1 MSNYKSKYLSLLI
14 SLKPE
19 LENILFNFDNINT
32 DNLKTELCSD
42 IKKYN
47 ELVSTFKNE
56 LTGEELKHNDSYLYD
71 TIFYQLNNN
80 ANNVKLKK
88 RFSDV
93 LEHHLSKSNFF
104 IRLYKAHYLNSI
116 KFVKTESCVQVV
128 FNNHTLN
135 CVPSFTPAKLF
146 LKMIYNNLYIID
158 YAMKL
163 TASATDQSNFVNME
177 IASFTDW
184 NGNYDTL
191 HIKVSNQI
199 CYKLIVNTDDT
210 ISINCNYNYN
220 LSREINCYLFDA
232 IESLLKSMSL
242 VKSFNKNKNRF
253 NVLLKCFTNDK
264 IIENTTTEN
273 NINSDLIDDLNN
285 KITYAK
291 KRLEE
296 IDSLILEHKRLICEF
311 EQEGDKIDN
320 YIYDLSG
327 AVESLKI
334 VNI

>member
-1 MSNYKSKYLSLLI
+1 MTNYKSKYLSLLI

-19 LENILFNFDNINT
+19 LENILFSFDNSND
-32 DNLKTELCSD
+32 DNSKTELCGN

-47 ELVSTFKNE
+47 ELISTFKNE
-56 LTGEELKHNDSYLYD
+56 ITGEELKHNDSYLYD
-71 TIFYQLNNN
+71 TILYQLNNN
-80 ANNVKLKK
+80 VNNVKLKK

-128 FNNHTLN
+128 FKNHTLN
-135 CVPSFTPAKLF
+135 CDSSFTPAKTF

-158 YAMKL
+158 YASELYSHKNQLNNINMKINI
-163 TASATDQSNFVNME
+163 SNDCDEVV
-177 IASFTDW
+177 
-184 NGNYDTL
+184 
-191 HIKVSNQI
+191 IKASNQV

-220 LSREINCYLFDA
+220 LSREINSYLFDA
-232 IESLLKSMSL
+232 IESLLKSTSL
-242 VKSFNKNKNRF
+242 VKSFYKNKNHF
-253 NVLLKCFTNDK
+253 NVLLNDFTNDK
-264 IIENTTTEN
+264 IIESTTIEN
-273 NINSDLIDDLNN
+273 NIDSDLIADLNN
-285 KITYAK
+285 KITHAK

-296 IDSLILEHKRLICEF
+296 IDSLILDYKRLICEF

-320 YIYDLSG
+320 YIYNLLA

>member
-1 MSNYKSKYLSLLI
+1 MTNYKSKYLSLLI

-19 LENILFNFDNINT
+19 LENILFNFDNINVN
-32 DNLKTELCSD
+32 DLKIELYSD

-47 ELVSTFKNE
+47 ELISTFKNE
-56 LTGEELKHNDSYLYD
+56 ITGEELEQNDLYLYN

-80 ANNVKLKK
+80 VNNVKLKK

-116 KFVKTESCVQVV
+116 KFVKTESHIQVV
-128 FNNHTLN
+128 FKNHTLN
-135 CVPSFTPAKLF
+135 CSRSFTPAKTF
-146 LKMIYNNLYIID
+146 LKMIYNNLYIIN
-158 YAMKL
+158 YACELYSHKNKLNNINMKINI
-163 TASATDQSNFVNME
+163 SNDCDEVV
-177 IASFTDW
+177 
-184 NGNYDTL
+184 
-191 HIKVSNQI
+191 IKASNQVY
-199 CYKLIVNTDDT
+199 CKLIVNTDDN
-210 ISINCNYNYN
+210 ISINYNYN
-220 LSREINCYLFDA
+220 YSLSREINSYLFDA

-242 VKSFNKNKNRF
+242 VKSFNKNKNHF
-253 NVLLKCFTNDK
+253 NVLLNDFYNDK
-264 IIENTTTEN
+264 IIESTTIEN
-273 NINSDLIDDLNN
+273 NINSNLIADLNN
-285 KITYAK
+285 KITHAK

-296 IDSLILEHKRLICEF
+296 IDSLILDYKRLICEF

-320 YIYDLSG
+320 YIYNLLG

>member
-1 MSNYKSKYLSLLI
+1 MTNYKSKYLSLLI

-19 LENILFNFDNINT
+19 LENILFRFDNSND
-32 DNLKTELCSD
+32 DNSKTELCGN

-47 ELVSTFKNE
+47 ELISTFKNE
-56 LTGEELKHNDSYLYD
+56 ITGEELKHNDSYLYD
-71 TIFYQLNNN
+71 TILYQLNNN
-80 ANNVKLKK
+80 VNNVKLKK
-88 RFSDV
+88 RYSDV

-128 FNNHTLN
+128 FKNHTLN
-135 CVPSFTPAKLF
+135 CDSSFTPAKTF

-177 IASFTDW
+177 IAGFTDW
-184 NGNYDTL
+184 NGNYDAL
-191 HIKVSNQI
+191 CIKVSNQV

-220 LSREINCYLFDA
+220 LSREINSYLFDA

-242 VKSFNKNKNRF
+242 VKSFNKNKNHF

-273 NINSDLIDDLNN
+273 NINSNLIADLNN
-285 KITYAK
+285 KITHAK

-296 IDSLILEHKRLICEF
+296 IDSLILDYKQLICEF

-320 YIYDLSG
+320 YIYDLLA